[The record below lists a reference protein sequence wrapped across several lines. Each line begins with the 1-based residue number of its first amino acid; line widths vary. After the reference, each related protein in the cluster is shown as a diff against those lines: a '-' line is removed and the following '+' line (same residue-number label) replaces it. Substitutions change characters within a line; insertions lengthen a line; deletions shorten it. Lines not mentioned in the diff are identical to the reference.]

1 MNIIVPKWRPPA
13 VEPDTKYTQDLDRG
27 LDDYF
32 KGLDDTLSAIL
43 KNPDTIA
50 DANGTLAD
58 ATAKINLI
66 LARLKELGITQ

>member
-1 MNIIVPKWRPPA
+1 MIINVPKWRPPS
-13 VEPDTKYTQDLDRG
+13 VEPDTPYTKDLDRG

-32 KGLDDTLSAIL
+32 KGLDDTLSSIL
-43 KNPDTIA
+43 RNPDTIA

-66 LARLKELGITQ
+66 LARLKEIGITQ